1 MKAINP
7 VIIKDTNV
15 EQQEPELSKCKL
27 HVMIIDFKI
36 QHLLHYY
43 IETLYHSW
51 KKYMG
56 YHYAWLW

>member
-1 MKAINP
+1 MKAVNP

-56 YHYAWLW
+56 Y

>member
-1 MKAINP
+1 MKEVNP
-7 VIIKDTNV
+7 VIIMDTNV

-43 IETLYHSW
+43 IGRANH
-51 KKYMG
+51 
-56 YHYAWLW
+56 